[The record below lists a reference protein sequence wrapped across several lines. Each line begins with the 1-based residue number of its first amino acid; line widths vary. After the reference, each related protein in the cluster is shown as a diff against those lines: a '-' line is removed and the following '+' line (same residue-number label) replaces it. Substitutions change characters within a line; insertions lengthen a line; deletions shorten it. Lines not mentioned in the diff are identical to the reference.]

1 MPSCFHPRQIAGAT
15 IASFTRHAGLA
26 AVKVFFTKLGA
37 AWDRFLD
44 VSLVISAA
52 AVVLASLLTLSDIT
66 SRQFF
71 ASAQGWAIE
80 IAEYCLLY
88 LAFFGAAWLLRE
100 DGHVKV
106 EVVVEVLSARNQA
119 FLGMVTSVVGVLV
132 TGVLAYFATS
142 TTIMEYMAGT
152 KMYESPLKPPLYP
165 LLIPIPI
172 GAASLCIQF
181 MRRTWGCYRRWQD
194 PGAGTEGGE

>member
-1 MPSCFHPRQIAGAT
+1 M
-15 IASFTRHAGLA
+15 
-26 AVKVFFTKLGA
+26 KVILTKLGV

-44 VSLVISAA
+44 VSLLISAT
-52 AVVLASLLTLSDIT
+52 AVVLASLLTLSDIA

-80 IAEYCLLY
+80 ISEYCLLY
-88 LAFFGAAWLLRE
+88 VAFFGAAWLLRE

-106 EVVVEVLSARNQA
+106 EVVVEVLSARHQA
-119 FLGMVTSVVGVLV
+119 LLGVVTSVVGVLV
-132 TGVLAYFATS
+132 TGVLAYFATT
-142 TTIMEYMAGT
+142 TTIMEYLAGT

-165 LLIPIPI
+165 LLIPIPV

-181 MRRTWGCYRRWQD
+181 MRRTCGYWRTWQD
-194 PGAGTEGGE
+194 AGTRPENGE

>member
-1 MPSCFHPRQIAGAT
+1 M
-15 IASFTRHAGLA
+15 
-26 AVKVFFTKLGA
+26 KVFLTRLGA

-44 VSLVISAA
+44 VSMVVSAA
-52 AVVLASLLTLSDIT
+52 AVVLASLFTLSDIA

-106 EVVVEVLSARNQA
+106 EVVVEVLGARSQALLGVMTSA
-119 FLGMVTSVVGVLV
+119 VGVLV
-132 TGVLAYFATS
+132 TGILAYFAT
-142 TTIMEYMAGT
+142 TTTVMEYMAGT
-152 KMYESPLKPPLYP
+152 RMYESPLKPPLYP
-165 LLIPIPI
+165 LLIPIPV
-172 GAASLCIQF
+172 GAASLCVQF
-181 MRRTWGCYRRWQD
+181 LRRTCGYYRRWQD
-194 PGAGTEGGE
+194 ARTASAPEGRQ

>member
-1 MPSCFHPRQIAGAT
+1 M
-15 IASFTRHAGLA
+15 
-26 AVKVFFTKLGA
+26 KVFLTKLGA

-44 VSLVISAA
+44 VSLLISAA

-106 EVVVEVLSARNQA
+106 EVVVEVLGARSQA
-119 FLGMVTSVVGVLV
+119 LLGVITSVVGVLV
-132 TGVLAYFATS
+132 TGVLAYFAT
-142 TTIMEYMAGT
+142 TTTFMEYMAGT
-152 KMYESPLKPPLYP
+152 RMYESPLKPPLYP
-165 LLIPIPI
+165 LLIPIPV

-181 MRRTWGCYRRWQD
+181 MRRTCDYYRRWQNARTA
-194 PGAGTEGGE
+194 PEARE

>member
-1 MPSCFHPRQIAGAT
+1 M
-15 IASFTRHAGLA
+15 
-26 AVKVFFTKLGA
+26 KVILTKLGV

-44 VSLVISAA
+44 VSLLISAT
-52 AVVLASLLTLSDIT
+52 AVVLASLLTLSDIA

-80 IAEYCLLY
+80 ISEYCLLY

-119 FLGMVTSVVGVLV
+119 LLGVVTSVVGVLV
-132 TGVLAYFATS
+132 TGVLAYFATT
-142 TTIMEYMAGT
+142 TTIMEYLAGT

-165 LLIPIPI
+165 LLIPIPV

-181 MRRTWGCYRRWQD
+181 MRRTCGYYQRWQD
-194 PGAGTEGGE
+194 PGTGPEGGK

>member
-1 MPSCFHPRQIAGAT
+1 M
-15 IASFTRHAGLA
+15 
-26 AVKVFFTKLGA
+26 KVFLTKLGA

-44 VSLVISAA
+44 VSMLVSAV
-52 AVVLASLLTLSDIT
+52 AVVLASLLTLSDIA

-106 EVVVEVLSARNQA
+106 EVVVEVLGAKSQA
-119 FLGMVTSVVGVLV
+119 FLGVATSAVGVLV
-132 TGVLAYFATS
+132 TGVLAYFATT
-142 TTIMEYMAGT
+142 TTIMEYMADT
-152 KMYESPLKPPLYP
+152 RMYESPLKPPLYP
-165 LLIPIPI
+165 LLIPIPV

-181 MRRTWGCYRRWQD
+181 MRRTCGYYRRWQD
-194 PGAGTEGGE
+194 ARTGAGDRG

>member
-1 MPSCFHPRQIAGAT
+1 M
-15 IASFTRHAGLA
+15 
-26 AVKVFFTKLGA
+26 KVFLTKLGA
-37 AWDRFLD
+37 VWDRFLD
-44 VSLVISAA
+44 VSMLVSAV
-52 AVVLASLLTLSDIT
+52 AVVLASLLTLSDIA

-106 EVVVEVLSARNQA
+106 EVVVEVLGPRSQA
-119 FLGMVTSVVGVLV
+119 FLGMATSAVGVLV
-132 TGVLAYFATS
+132 TGVLAYFAT

-165 LLIPIPI
+165 LLIPIPV

-181 MRRTWGCYRRWQD
+181 MRRTCGYYRRWQNARTA
-194 PGAGTEGGE
+194 PAVRE

>member
-1 MPSCFHPRQIAGAT
+1 M
-15 IASFTRHAGLA
+15 
-26 AVKVFFTKLGA
+26 KVFLTKLGA
-37 AWDRFLD
+37 VWDRFLD
-44 VSLVISAA
+44 VSMLVSAV
-52 AVVLASLLTLSDIT
+52 AVVLASLLTLSDIA

-106 EVVVEVLSARNQA
+106 EVVVEVLGPRSQA
-119 FLGMVTSVVGVLV
+119 FLGMATSAVGVLV
-132 TGVLAYFATS
+132 TGVLAYFATT

-165 LLIPIPI
+165 LLIPIPV

-181 MRRTWGCYRRWQD
+181 MRRTCGYYRRWQD
-194 PGAGTEGGE
+194 AGAAPEVRE

>member
-1 MPSCFHPRQIAGAT
+1 M
-15 IASFTRHAGLA
+15 
-26 AVKVFFTKLGA
+26 KVILTKLGA

-44 VSLVISAA
+44 VSMVISAA
-52 AVVLASLLTLSDIT
+52 AVVLASLLTLSDIA

-80 IAEYCLLY
+80 ISEYCLLY

-106 EVVVEVLSARNQA
+106 EVVVEVLGPRKQA
-119 FLGMVTSVVGVLV
+119 LLGVMTSVVGVLV
-132 TGVLAYFATS
+132 TGVLAYFAT
-142 TTIMEYMAGT
+142 TTTVMEYMAGT

-165 LLIPIPI
+165 LLIPIPV

-181 MRRTWGCYRRWQD
+181 MRRTCGYYRRWQD
-194 PGAGTEGGE
+194 AGVAPEGGE

>member
-1 MPSCFHPRQIAGAT
+1 M
-15 IASFTRHAGLA
+15 
-26 AVKVFFTKLGA
+26 KVILTKLGA

-44 VSLVISAA
+44 VSMVISAA

-80 IAEYCLLY
+80 ISEYCLLY

-106 EVVVEVLSARNQA
+106 EVVVEVLGPRKQA
-119 FLGMVTSVVGVLV
+119 LLGVVTSVVGVLV
-132 TGVLAYFATS
+132 TGVLAYFAT
-142 TTIMEYMAGT
+142 TTTVMEYLAGT
-152 KMYESPLKPPLYP
+152 RMYESPLKPPLYP
-165 LLIPIPI
+165 LLIPIPV

-181 MRRTWGCYRRWQD
+181 MRRTCGYYRRWQD
-194 PGAGTEGGE
+194 AGVAPEGGE

>member
-1 MPSCFHPRQIAGAT
+1 M
-15 IASFTRHAGLA
+15 
-26 AVKVFFTKLGA
+26 KVFLTKLGA

-44 VSLVISAA
+44 ISMVVSAA
-52 AVVLASLLTLSDIT
+52 AVVLASLLTLSDIA

-80 IAEYCLLY
+80 VAEYCLLY

-106 EVVVEVLSARNQA
+106 EVVVEVLSRRNQA
-119 FLGMVTSVVGVLV
+119 LLGVMTSAVGVLV
-132 TGVLAYFATS
+132 TGILAYFAT
-142 TTIMEYMAGT
+142 TTTVMEYTAGT
-152 KMYESPLKPPLYP
+152 RMYESPLKPPLYP
-165 LLIPIPI
+165 LLIPIPV

-181 MRRTWGCYRRWQD
+181 VRRTCSHYRRWQD
-194 PGAGTEGGE
+194 ARTTPEVRQ

>member
-1 MPSCFHPRQIAGAT
+1 MKDI
-15 IASFTRHAGLA
+15 L
-26 AVKVFFTKLGA
+26 TKLSA

-44 VSLVISAA
+44 VSMVISAM
-52 AVVLASLLTLSDIT
+52 AVVLASLFTLSDIA

-71 ASAQGWAIE
+71 ASALGWAIE
-80 IAEYCLLY
+80 ISEYCLLY

-119 FLGMVTSVVGVLV
+119 LLGVATSIVGVLV
-132 TGVLAYFATS
+132 TGVLAYFAT
-142 TTIMEYMAGT
+142 TTTLDEYLAGT

-165 LLIPIPI
+165 LLIPIPV

-181 MRRTWGCYRRWQD
+181 MRRTCGHYRRWQD
-194 PGAGTEGGE
+194 AGATPEARE